1 MVLVDVDVAQDA
13 DDFQII
19 HTSAT
24 QYDGEY
30 DRSNATWSYTRFG
43 TNTGSFSGS
52 RVFFL
57 FKGITIPMGSII
69 DDATL
74 TLKDMEKSST
84 NNISLSVRAVNN
96 SAPVSLSTNYN
107 GGAGTIFNTAVLT
120 PAVSFTVTTGTATDF
135 PLNVKPHV
143 QALVDAF
150 DYNND
155 AMMFRMAKI
164 PVTSNN
170 TISYQMQ
177 GFEYQVSPPD
187 SSANLTINYT
197 PASQEQFTV
206 DAILQAVVAGGMKAF
221 IINSILKG
229 CRALPDA
236 DISNVGNWSDFR
248 LGNQDT
254 ELWDELN
261 EEPPDNDGTAVV
273 SIGNPTTGDTFE
285 VNLEDCPDPLKSDG
299 HIVRFTAK
307 GSSSNVKVRAELRQ
321 GVTLIATTPQFSMS
335 QSYQTFSYNL
345 SEIEADSI
353 TDYTDLRVRIIPE
366 TV

>member
-1 MVLVDVDVAQDA
+1 MVLVDVDVAQEQ
-13 DDFQII
+13 DDFQI
-19 HTSAT
+19 HHSSGTN
-24 QYDGEY
+24 YDGIY
-30 DRSNATWSYTRFG
+30 DYSNGTWTYRRFG
-43 TNTGSFSGS
+43 TQAGSFSGN
-52 RVFFL
+52 RVYFL
-57 FKGITIPMGSII
+57 FKGITIPQGSII

-74 TLKDMEKSST
+74 TLKEIQKVAT
-84 NNISLSVRAVNN
+84 NDIVLSVRAVNN
-96 SAPVSLSTNYN
+96 SAPVSLSTNYTS
-107 GGAGTIFNTAVLT
+107 GGGTLWNTAVLT
-120 PAVSFTVTTGTATDF
+120 PTVTLSVTTSSPTDF

-155 AMMFRMAKI
+155 AMMFRMAKT

-170 TISYQMQ
+170 TLSYEMQ

-187 SSANLTINYT
+187 STANLTINYT
-197 PASQEQFTV
+197 PATQEQFEI
-206 DAILQAVVAGGMKAF
+206 DAILTSGDTL
-221 IINSILKG
+221 INFSLDSILKG

-285 VNLEDCPDPLKSDG
+285 VSLEDCPDPLKSTG

-321 GVTLIATTPQFSMS
+321 GVTLIATTPQFNMS
-335 QSYQTFSYNL
+335 QSYQTFVYNL

>member
-1 MVLVDVDVAQDA
+1 MVLVDVDVAQDQ
-13 DDFQII
+13 DDFQIV
-19 HTSAT
+19 HSSAT
-24 QYDGEY
+24 QYTGAY
-30 DRSNATWSYTRFG
+30 DLSNATWSYTRFG
-43 TNTGSFSGS
+43 NSAMSFSGN
-52 RVFFL
+52 RAYFL
-57 FKGITIPMGSII
+57 FKGITIPMGSTI

-74 TLKDMEKSST
+74 TLKDLEKSSS
-84 NNISLSVRAVNN
+84 NNVSLSVRAVNN
-96 SAPVSLSTNYN
+96 SAPVSLTTNYTN
-107 GGAGTIFNTAVLT
+107 GGGTLWNTAVLT
-120 PAVSFTVTTGTATDF
+120 PAVSFTVTTASPTNF

-143 QALVDAF
+143 QALVNAF

-155 AMMFRMAKI
+155 AMMFRMIKI
-164 PVTSNN
+164 PVTLSNYN
-170 TISYQMQ
+170 SYQIQ

-187 SSANLTINYT
+187 SKANLTINYS
-197 PASQEQFTV
+197 PATQEQFQI
-206 DAILQAVVAGGMKAF
+206 DAILQAIVAGGMKAF

-229 CRALPDA
+229 CRALPDS

-285 VNLEDCPDPLKSDG
+285 VSLEDCPDPLKSDG

-321 GVTLIATTPQFSMS
+321 GVTLIATTPQFIMS
-335 QSYQTFSYNL
+335 TSYQTFVYNL
-345 SEIEADSI
+345 SGGEADSI